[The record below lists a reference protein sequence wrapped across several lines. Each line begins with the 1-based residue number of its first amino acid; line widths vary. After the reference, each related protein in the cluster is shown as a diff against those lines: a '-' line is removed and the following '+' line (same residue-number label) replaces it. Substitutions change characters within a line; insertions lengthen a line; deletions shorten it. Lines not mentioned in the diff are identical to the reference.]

1 MDDINV
7 IDQFMQ
13 TFIDYIDTGFGF
25 LAGEVFFLTT
35 VIITI
40 DIVLAGLFW
49 AFDQNRDIIQ
59 SLIVK
64 VLYVGFF
71 ALILNNF
78 PFFTNII
85 FESFGGLGIEA
96 VNSEE
101 TMLDSESLLRPGFI
115 ASVGLQAAHPIM
127 EEVRSSL
134 GSVGMF
140 SNWDSAIIGLG
151 LLFPWA
157 MVLLAFFILAIQLFV
172 TIIEFK
178 LTTLAGFALVPFALW
193 KKSSFLAERVLGN
206 IISCGIK
213 LMVLAVVIGI
223 GSTLFGAFTDNN
235 SGDPIELEN
244 ALVIMLA
251 ALTLVGL
258 AIFTPGIAAGLV
270 SGAPQLGAG
279 AAVGTALGVGLATA
293 GAARLAAGG
302 AGATWNAG
310 KGAVAAGAKVSGAAA
325 TAFGL
330 GRATSG
336 ASGLGGVAAGVGG
349 VAQAG
354 ASAAAN
360 AAAGPFRR
368 AAGGVAGQANQG
380 AHGAWAATGGAP
392 LRAAPGNVSSAGAS
406 REPNWAAKLRRD
418 QDTRDATR
426 TAAHTIRD
434 GDRPGAGAN
443 PSLKEED

>member
-1 MDDINV
+1 MEDINV
-7 IDQFMQ
+7 IDRFMQ
-13 TFIDYIDTGFGF
+13 AFIDYIDSGFG
-25 LAGEVFFLTT
+25 LLEGEVFFLVT

-78 PFFTNII
+78 EFLTEVV
-85 FESFGGLGIEA
+85 FESFGGLGIQA
-96 VNSEE
+96 VEDQPLRD
-101 TMLDSESLLRPGFI
+101 TQQLLRPGFI
-115 ASVGLQAAHPIM
+115 AGVGLEAAHPIM
-127 EEVRSSL
+127 EEITTSL
-134 GSVGMF
+134 GDVGVF
-140 SNWDSAIIGLG
+140 SGWGSAVIALG
-151 LLFPWA
+151 LLFAWA
-157 MVLLAFFILAIQLFV
+157 AVILAFFILSIQLFV
-172 TIIEFK
+172 TVVEFK
-178 LTTLAGFALVPFALW
+178 LTTLAGFVLVPFALW

-206 IISCGIK
+206 IISSGIK

-223 GSTLFGAFTDNN
+223 GSTFFNAFINASAGETV
-235 SGDPIELEN
+235 ELEN

-258 AIFTPGIAAGLV
+258 AVFTPGIAAGLV

-279 AAVGTALGVGLATA
+279 AAVGTALGVGLAGA

-302 AGATWNAG
+302 AGAAWNAG

-336 ASGLGGVAAGVGG
+336 MSGLGGVAAGLGG
-349 VAQAG
+349 MARAG
-354 ASAAAN
+354 AGAAAN

-368 AAGGVAGQANQG
+368 AASGVAGQANQG

-392 LRAAPGNVSSAGAS
+392 LRAAPGNVGSAGVS
-406 REPNWAAKLRRD
+406 REPNWAAKLRRE
-418 QDTRDATR
+418 QGTRDATR
-426 TAAHTIRD
+426 TAAHAIRD

-443 PSLKEED
+443 PSLKDED

>member
-13 TFIDYIDTGFGF
+13 AFIDYIDSGFG
-25 LAGEVFFLTT
+25 LLEGEVFFLVTAI
-35 VIITI
+35 VTI

-71 ALILNNF
+71 ALVLNNF
-78 PFFTNII
+78 EFLTEVV
-85 FESFGGLGIEA
+85 FESFGGLGVQA
-96 VNSEE
+96 VEDEPLGN
-101 TMLDSESLLRPGFI
+101 TRQLLRPGFI
-115 ASVGLQAAHPIM
+115 AGVGLEAAHPIM

-157 MVLLAFFILAIQLFV
+157 IVLLAFFILAIQLFV

-178 LTTLAGFALVPFALW
+178 LTTLAGFVLVPFALW

-206 IISCGIK
+206 IISCGVK

-223 GSTLFGAFTDNN
+223 GSTFFNAFINANT
-235 SGDPIELEN
+235 GQTVELEN
-244 ALVIMLA
+244 ALIIMLA

-258 AIFTPGIAAGLV
+258 AVFTPGIAAGLV

-336 ASGLGGVAAGVGG
+336 ASGLGGVAVGVGG

-392 LRAAPGNVSSAGAS
+392 LRAAPGNVGSAGAS

>member
-1 MDDINV
+1 MGDINV

-13 TFIDYIDTGFGF
+13 TFIDYIDTGFGL

-71 ALILNNF
+71 ALVLNNF
-78 PFFTNII
+78 EFLTEVV
-85 FESFGGLGIEA
+85 FESFGGLGIQA
-96 VNSEE
+96 VEDEPLRN
-101 TMLDSESLLRPGFI
+101 TQQLLRPGFI
-115 ASVGLQAAHPIM
+115 AGVGLEAAHPIM
-127 EEVRSSL
+127 EEITTSL
-134 GSVGMF
+134 GDLGLF
-140 SNWDSAIIGLG
+140 SGLGSFVMVFG
-151 LLFPWA
+151 LLFAWA
-157 MVLLAFFILAIQLFV
+157 MVILAFFILAIQLFV
-172 TIIEFK
+172 TIIVM
-178 LTTLAGFALVPFALW
+178 VPFALW

-206 IISCGIK
+206 IISSGIK

-223 GSTLFGAFTDNN
+223 GSTLFGTFTDNN

-279 AAVGTALGVGLATA
+279 AAVGTALGVGLAAA
-293 GAARLAAGG
+293 GAARLTAGG
-302 AGATWNAG
+302 AAAVWNAD
-310 KGAVAAGAKVSGAAA
+310 KSAVRAGAKVSGAAA
-325 TAFGL
+325 TAYGL
-330 GRATSG
+330 GQATSG
-336 ASGLGGVAAGVGG
+336 MSGLRGVAAGVGG

-392 LRAAPGNVSSAGAS
+392 LRAAPGNAGSAGAS